1 MRQDCCPLHGS
12 LQLIQPV
19 VMCDGNIFEKGRL
32 KHCDTS
38 LTVLESFMIKKYSF
52 DKLSSLLFIKI

>member
-1 MRQDCCPLHGS
+1 MRQNCCPLHGS
-12 LQLIQPV
+12 LQLIRQV
-19 VMCDGNIFEKGRL
+19 IMRDGNIFEKGRL

-52 DKLSSLLFIKI
+52 NKLSSLVFSKI